1 MSSLAV
7 GITHESVT
15 IPEKLSVGV
24 SLLFML
30 TDVITVIILAGS

>member
-7 GITHESVT
+7 VITHESVT
-15 IPEKLSVGV
+15 IPAKLSVGG

-30 TDVITVIILAGS
+30 KDVITVIILAGS